1 MPRDLAGGGFIVEK
15 LFLERLELSRYR
27 ERPKRVDSAP
37 FVFDWVRDYGQPWID
52 EHAHGVVPEAG
63 TFRYLAHSPAA
74 AAGLGLLVLGVLVCS
89 ALDAFLTGL
98 YIERGGSEANP
109 FMALMLIYGYTTFV
123 SVKMALTGTGA
134 WFLAVHQQFPLAL
147 HALYGLAFFY
157 LALLAY
163 HMVLAVGFTLD

>member
-1 MPRDLAGGGFIVEK
+1 MEQQVRVSSPNQRQLADRRRHATSLKTALRLRGRRKGFRRAGEGVNVYVDCVAPRVIA
-15 LFLERLELSRYR
+15 
-27 ERPKRVDSAP
+27 
-37 FVFDWVRDYGQPWID
+37 
-52 EHAHGVVPEAG
+52 
-63 TFRYLAHSPAA
+63 
-74 AAGLGLLVLGVLVCS
+74 LVIGVLVCS

-163 HMVLAVGFTLD
+163 HMVLAVGFTLE